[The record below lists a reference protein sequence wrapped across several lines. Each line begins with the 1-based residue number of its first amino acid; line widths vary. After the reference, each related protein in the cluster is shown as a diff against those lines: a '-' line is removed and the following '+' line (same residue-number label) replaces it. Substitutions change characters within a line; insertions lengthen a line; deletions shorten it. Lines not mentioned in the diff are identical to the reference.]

1 MNNVLIFKTNV
12 DSNYDITKVNSLLS
26 KLPQIKKS
34 TIDLRDID
42 KVLRVECGNNIEMEL
57 IVNQI
62 NRLGFSCEE
71 LPD

>member
-12 DSNYDITKVNSLLS
+12 NSNYDVTKVNSILS
-26 KLPQIKKS
+26 RFPQIKRS
-34 TIDLRDID
+34 TIDLRDVD

-57 IVNQI
+57 IINKINQ
-62 NRLGFSCEE
+62 LGFSCEE

>member
-12 DSNYDITKVNSLLS
+12 DSNYDIMKINSLLS